1 MSKSLCC
8 YNVVFHDV
16 HATNIT
22 NDVTASLCRYGK
34 FVMSQVWTRL
44 YNVLHIMKNNYYYRL
59 YFFKSDVKVLILLEL
74 T

>member
-1 MSKSLCC
+1 MSNSLCC

-22 NDVTASLCRYGK
+22 NDVTASLCRYGN

-59 YFFKSDVKVLILLEL
+59 YFFKSNVKVLILLEL